1 MSRVRSLASL
11 LGRSTVASTGAG
23 GATSYD
29 SAGVLPTS
37 GNTAGDLAFTTD
49 KKGMYNWN
57 GTAWNRIY
65 SGSNEELSWD
75 SSLDSSYSID
85 AGSSLNLSVSAAAD
99 FEGFPI
105 TYSYET
111 IPSVPLALDSSYG
124 VGGTGIVDSANGSF
138 TLHAVSGFDSAG
150 SFTFKAK
157 ATDGLNVISTS
168 SIISVTPVADY
179 LSPAAGVNE
188 YTVWATKWGSTNAD
202 PWNTVITPTYGY
214 MTFVADRYLT
224 GNFSQ
229 VHTLWLL
236 NTALANANSAGSWRS
251 MEFSRDG
258 SVVATFDWQT
268 SGTPSGGLNNSY
280 PSNWPNTWSETYESR
295 NFVMNHGNNDVLHT
309 GGFAFVYDTLKFYN
323 GTPGTNLVHTEN
335 VVT

>member
-1 MSRVRSLASL
+1 MSRVRTLASL
-11 LGRSTVASTGAG
+11 LGNSTVASTGST
-23 GATSYD
+23 TSHD
-29 SAGVLPTS
+29 SAGALPTS
-37 GNTAGDLAFTTD
+37 GNTVGDLAFTTD

-57 GTAWNRIY
+57 GTTWNRIY

-85 AGSSLNLSVSAAAD
+85 AGSSLNLNVSAAVD

-111 IPSVPLALDSSYG
+111 IPSIPLPLDSSYG

-168 SIISVTPVADY
+168 SIISVTPVVDY

-188 YTVWATKWGSTNAD
+188 YTVWATKFGTTSSNA
-202 PWNTVITPTYGY
+202 WNTVITPTYGY
-214 MTFVADRYLT
+214 IMFVADRYLT

-229 VHTLWLL
+229 VHLIWLL

-251 MEFSRDG
+251 MEFSRNG

-268 SGTPSGGLNNSY
+268 SGTPSGGLSNSY
-280 PSNWPNTWSETYESR
+280 PTDTPAWSATYESR
-295 NFVMNHGNNDVLHT
+295 NFIMNHGNNDVLHT

-323 GTPGTNLVHTEN
+323 GTPGTSLVHTEN

>member
-1 MSRVRSLASL
+1 MSRVRTLASL
-11 LGRSTVASTGAG
+11 LGQSTVASTGST
-23 GATSYD
+23 TSYD
-29 SAGVLPTS
+29 SAGALPTS
-37 GNTAGDLAFTTD
+37 GNTTGDLAFTTD

-57 GTAWNRIY
+57 GSAWNRIY
-65 SGSNEELSWD
+65 SGTNEELSWD

-85 AGSSLNLSVSAAAD
+85 AGSSLNLTVSAAAD

-168 SIISVTPVADY
+168 STISITPVVDY
-179 LSPAAGVNE
+179 LSPVAGTNE
-188 YTVWATKWGSTNAD
+188 YTVWATKFGSTSSNA
-202 PWNTVITPTYGY
+202 WNTVITPTFGY
-214 MTFVADRYLT
+214 IIFVADRYLT

-229 VHTLWLL
+229 VHTLWFL
-236 NTALANANSAGSWRS
+236 NTALANANAAGSWRS
-251 MEFSRDG
+251 IEFSRNG
-258 SVVATFDWQT
+258 SAVATFDWQT
-268 SGTPSGGLNNSY
+268 SGTPTGGLSNSY
-280 PSNWPNTWSETYESR
+280 PTDNPAWSPTYESR
-295 NFVMNHGNNDVLHT
+295 NFVINHGNNDVLHT
-309 GGFAFVYDTLKFYN
+309 GGFAFVYDTVKFYN